1 MPERFPLPGTVRFE
15 RRFGLRGRAAMYQ
28 LPLTVAVAFIAGTAP
43 LLNPDLLQSPL
54 FIAGILMHLVL
65 FAAFLVIPW
74 QSLPKGALLAIPI
87 LDFVAIGLCR
97 NGAVDILPGLGAL
110 AAFPVIWLAA
120 SGLMPVISGILS
132 FVGPFLI
139 VVFPQLL
146 DFTTTYSLL
155 VETLLL
161 PTMALSLFLIMRVF
175 GLQVRMQRLEL
186 DRKAAEVLALEAE
199 VSGRER
205 LLTAILDTVDVGV
218 LAIDTEGRKLLTN
231 RQQQLFQQTA
241 ASPEDGDEL
250 RFSGSKGSTPLPE
263 ALHPIRRAID
273 GQSFSNNLL
282 WLGDIRSQ
290 RAVSTAARPM
300 TNPAGEFTGSVIV
313 FNDVT
318 DLVKA
323 LTVKEDFVSNVTH
336 EFSTPLTSILGHLD
350 LVLESMVTLTPATR
364 ESLTVVRR
372 NAERLSILVSDLLSA
387 ASASMNLHAKPT
399 ELAGLLTA
407 RLRSARTHAE
417 NAGITLVSEVP
428 DRLWAIADPLRMGQV
443 VDNLLSNA
451 IKYSPDGGDV
461 TIRARAAKD
470 CIQLEV
476 EDSGIGMTQDETDLI
491 YGRFFRANSARE
503 SAIPGVGLGL
513 AITKAIVEGHGGT
526 IRCASSPGAGTTFTV
541 TLPTS
546 VSRAP
551 ASAS

>member
-1 MPERFPLPGTVRFE
+1 
-15 RRFGLRGRAAMYQ
+15 MYQ
-28 LPLTVAVAFIAGTAP
+28 LPLVIAVAIVAGTAP
-43 LLNPDLLQSPL
+43 LLTPELLQSGL
-54 FIAGILMHLVL
+54 FLSGFLLHVVL
-65 FAAFLVIPW
+65 FAACLLIPW
-74 QSLPKGALLAIPI
+74 QRLPEGALLAVPI

-120 SGLMPVISGILS
+120 SGSMPVISGILS

-139 VVFPQLL
+139 VVFPQLMN
-146 DFTTTYSLL
+146 FTTPYSLL

-161 PTMALSLFLIMRVF
+161 PTMGLALFLIMRVL
-175 GLQVRMQRLEL
+175 GLQERMQWLEL
-186 DRKAAEVLALEAE
+186 DRKTEEVLELEAE

-218 LAIDTEGRKLLTN
+218 LAIDTAGKVLLTN
-231 RQQQLFQQTA
+231 RQQQLFQRTA
-241 ASPEDGDEL
+241 ASPDDGDEL
-250 RFSGSKGSTPLPE
+250 RFSGSKGSTPLLE
-263 ALHPIRRAID
+263 GRHPVRRAID
-273 GQSFSNNLL
+273 GESFSNNLL
-282 WLGDIRSQ
+282 WLGDGESQ

-300 TNPAGEFTGSVIV
+300 TNPDGEFTGSVVV

-318 DLVKA
+318 DLVQA
-323 LTVKEDFVSNVTH
+323 LTVKEDFVANVTH

-350 LVLESMVTLTPATR
+350 LVLESPDALTPAAK
-364 ESLTVVRR
+364 ESLTVARR

-399 ELAGLLTA
+399 ELSELLTA

-417 NAGITLVSEVP
+417 NAGINLVSEVP
-428 DRLWAIADPLRMGQV
+428 ERLWAIADPLRMGQV

-461 TIRARAAKD
+461 TVRARTGID
-470 CIQLEV
+470 TVLLEV
-476 EDSGIGMTQDETDLI
+476 EDSGIGMTQDETELI
-491 YGRFFRANSARE
+491 YGRFFRAHSARE

-526 IRCASSPGAGTTFTV
+526 IQCASTPGAGTTFTV
-541 TLPTS
+541 TLPTA
-546 VSRAP
+546 VSRAT
-551 ASAS
+551 ASVN